1 MPTPAPSRRP
11 PGLPALTGVRAL
23 AAVWVVLFHFRGTFE
38 SLAPW
43 LTVADPVW
51 RAGYLGVDLFFALS
65 GFVLAYNYADRMTT
79 WSWWASVAF
88 WRNRI
93 ARVWPAHVATL
104 HIDLITAWVQ
114 GRLGVGPGGH
124 RRTLS
129 AYLQNL
135 VMVQNWFSD
144 RPSFNGP
151 AWSISSEWFAYL
163 LAPLLFLALA
173 RVRRAGPLLAV
184 AAAAYAVMLA
194 TFAAFALPNGNLEH
208 MFYMRIGPEFLA
220 GAALCLAWTR
230 GGLDWVGWRPGWG
243 RACSRWCG

>member
-1 MPTPAPSRRP
+1 M
-11 PGLPALTGVRAL
+11 
-23 AAVWVVLFHFRGTFE
+23 
-38 SLAPW
+38 
-43 LTVADPVW
+43 
-51 RAGYLGVDLFFALS
+51 
-65 GFVLAYNYADRMTT
+65 
-79 WSWWASVAF
+79 
-88 WRNRI
+88 
-93 ARVWPAHVATL
+93 WPARVATL

-220 GAALCLAWTR
+220 GRRSAWPGPGVVWTGSAGAPAGGGRAR
-230 GGLDWVGWRPGWG
+230 GGVVDPGEP
-243 RACSRWCG
+243 